1 MAQALLIAMGGGGFS
16 DELLRDE
23 LLRRTRSARPRVCF
37 IPTAS
42 GDSEEYVARFYRAFS
57 QLDCTPSDLTLF
69 NRTVGNLE
77 EFILSQDLVYAGGG
91 NTANLLAVWRAHG
104 LDQVLR
110 RAWQEGVVISGISAG
125 MNCWFEQSLSDSFH
139 SEHFAPLRDGLGF
152 LPGSTCPHYD
162 VQEPGH
168 RHSFQRLI
176 GAGGLGDGWSVD
188 DGAAL
193 VFADGALTEVIAS
206 RPHARA
212 YRVERQGSGAG
223 ERQLE
228 TRYLG

>member
-1 MAQALLIAMGGGGFS
+1 MPQTLLIAMGGGGFS

-23 LLRRTRSARPRVCF
+23 LLRRTRSTRPRVCF

-42 GDSEEYVARFYRAFS
+42 GDSQEYIARFYRAFS
-57 QLDCTPSDLTLF
+57 QLDCTPSDLTPF
-69 NRTVGNLE
+69 NCTVGNLE

-139 SEHFAPLRDGLGF
+139 AEHFAPLHDGLGF

-162 VQEPGH
+162 VQKPEH
-168 RHSFQRLI
+168 RHSFQQLI
-176 GAGGLGDGWSVD
+176 GAGGLADGWGVD
-188 DGAAL
+188 EGAAL

-212 YRVERQGSGAG
+212 YRVERQSSAAS
-223 ERQLE
+223 ERQLD

>member
-1 MAQALLIAMGGGGFS
+1 ML
-16 DELLRDE
+16 
-23 LLRRTRSARPRVCF
+23 
-37 IPTAS
+37 
-42 GDSEEYVARFYRAFS
+42 AFS
-57 QLDCTPSDLTLF
+57 QVDCTPSDLTLF

-77 EFILSQDLVYAGGG
+77 EFVLSQDLVYAGGG

-162 VQEPGH
+162 VQEPGQ

-212 YRVERQGSGAG
+212 YRVERQGSGAR